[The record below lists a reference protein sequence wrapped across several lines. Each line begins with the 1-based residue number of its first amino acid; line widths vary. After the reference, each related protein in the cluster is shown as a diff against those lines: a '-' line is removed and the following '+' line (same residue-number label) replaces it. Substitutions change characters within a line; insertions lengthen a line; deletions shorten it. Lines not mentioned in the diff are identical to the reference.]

1 MLYLDKCNE
10 GLEEVLGQINVDL
23 DGRFSQVK

>member
-10 GLEEVLGQINVDL
+10 GLEEVIGQINVDL
-23 DGRFSQVK
+23 DARNVEVK